1 MRVFALIPAL
11 NAEKTI
17 GDVVRDCRAQLE
29 TVVVIDDGSNDAT
42 GEIARANGAIVLR
55 HDVNRGK
62 GASLKTGFAYA
73 VENGFDG
80 VITLDADGQHLPSEI
95 PKILKAHEESGAD
108 LVIGGRSH
116 LFDHMLPRRRLANR
130 FSAWSIAI
138 AAGTR
143 VTDSQSGFRF
153 YSTKMLRAIKLRTD
167 AIENAVRDLR
177 DLFDSADHRRAHALF
192 QQLRRSVHRRGERGR
207 FALRHRHIESAQSPL
222 DGDVTSGRVR
232 DRFGEELRR
241 RERGS
246 LLDILAHVINGCL
259 HWTEGRADGDA
270 RLRRQFAV
278 IVDGHSCGGH
288 RKTRQRAHAPH
299 LHRRDEVARIEVA
312 NERRFVRRES
322 ACVESIDVRDG
333 APTAHEKRAKRSDT
347 NRIRRDDADAVDRNP
362 IHDGRAL

>member
-17 GDVVRDCRAQLE
+17 GDVVRDCRAQIE

-95 PKILKAHEESGAD
+95 PKILKAHEESGVD

-167 AIENAVRDLR
+167 G
-177 DLFDSADHRRAHALF
+177 FDM
-192 QQLRRSVHRRGERGR
+192 
-207 FALRHRHIESAQSPL
+207 ES
-222 DGDVTSGRVR
+222 
-232 DRFGEELRR
+232 E
-241 RERGS
+241 
-246 LLDILAHVINGCL
+246 
-259 HWTEGRADGDA
+259 
-270 RLRRQFAV
+270 V
-278 IVDGHSCGGH
+278 IVRAGRGGFKIITTPISLGFIDGISTSHYKPLKDTI
-288 RKTRQRAHAPH
+288 RIAWTVTRT
-299 LHRRDEVARIEVA
+299 
-312 NERRFVRRES
+312 RFF
-322 ACVESIDVRDG
+322 
-333 APTAHEKRAKRSDT
+333 
-347 NRIRRDDADAVDRNP
+347 
-362 IHDGRAL
+362 